1 MAKLK
6 RHDDWPTEL
15 AEFLE
20 KAGKEKPRWKS
31 SCAFVWDAVQVI
43 TGVYLGRRYR
53 GDAQEIFERTAAKH
67 EFEEVPILF
76 ARRGDV
82 ILFENGM
89 GKTLG
94 IVGMDG
100 KHVIYAGLKELGWLP
115 VRQGLKAWRV

>member
-1 MAKLK
+1 MVKFK

-20 KAGKEKPRWKS
+20 KAGKDKFHWTS

-53 GDAQEIFERTAAKH
+53 GDAQEIFERTASKH

-115 VRQGLKAWRV
+115 VHQGLKAWRV